1 MGLAADAETVTPRL
15 PAMVV
20 RLLVLVSVWLLGTS
34 TLSLAQENQTV
45 DGTEQGQPAETQ
57 ADESATVLVVP
68 DVHGLPYV
76 FAKGVLED
84 AGFSWKV
91 KGKVEGFAT
100 NLVVKQSVKP
110 GAKVLDGGAPK
121 IVLELKPNP
130 DYEEQGLADNSS
142 SYPGTK
148 LVLASDAP
156 KDAATAPEANASS
169 EGANDASDGA
179 AAAPSGE
186 ADPPAA
192 QPEPA
197 ENEPA
202 DVETADYEQAANTV
216 STGAQT
222 REPAFVVAGA
232 PREPLDKLS
241 LPDRA
246 NKLRSWA
253 GSLKKLTPAAL
264 DHFTYQHAWV
274 VTGAEFGW
282 WGGAEALRILVATD
296 TLVQHKFG
304 VGAKYKATARAALSK
319 VERKIAGR

>member
-1 MGLAADAETVTPRL
+1 VTPRL
-15 PAMVV
+15 PAIVV

-34 TLSLAQENQTV
+34 TLSLAQENQNGNGAEGEPAQTEAV
-45 DGTEQGQPAETQ
+45 EDGEP
-57 ADESATVLVVP
+57 TVLVVP
-68 DVHGLPYV
+68 DVQGLPYV

-100 NLVVKQSVKP
+100 NLIVKQSAKP
-110 GAKVLDGGAPK
+110 GAKVLDSGAPR
-121 IVLELKPNP
+121 IVLELKANP

-142 SYPGTK
+142 TYPGTK

-156 KDAATAPEANASS
+156 KDAATAPEGDESS

-179 AAAPSGE
+179 TAAPSNE

-197 ENEPA
+197 ESEPA
-202 DVETADYEQAANTV
+202 DVETADYEEAANTV
-216 STGAQT
+216 GSGAET

-232 PREPLDKLS
+232 PREPRDELS

-296 TLVQHKFG
+296 ALVQHKFG

-319 VERKIAGR
+319 VERKVAGR